1 MFFRLLIES
10 LRRGSRRKL
19 VALAAIALGL
29 AAATALVE
37 VLVASGDRVAAEMG
51 SYGAN
56 LEVVPAEGRTTFDA
70 ADLAVVRKIFWRNNV
85 LAVAPLLELRARFR
99 SGPDASA
106 GEVASVVG
114 TWFDA
119 AVEDDWTSGLSAV
132 RPTLEIEGRWPRDGA
147 AEVALGRRLA
157 QRLDV
162 EPGDGLTA
170 ELGDRSGR
178 WTVVGRVTSGS
189 SEEEQAFAP
198 LSAVHA
204 LTGQAPGAPSPNVA
218 SPPGGPVARAEVFA
232 LTNPELENVQDPA
245 DMTPAEYEAWYCTA
259 YPSAIAHQI
268 DEAMDDATARVRT
281 EITDATAH
289 VLSRLDRVL
298 PALAA
303 VVLVGAAV
311 GVSAATTAT
320 VLERRLE
327 AGLLLALGAQTWKV
341 VGFFLSEAVVL
352 GLAGGLLGGLGGLAG
367 GRLLGTWIFDVSVPW
382 VPLLL
387 PVALGVGVAVAVLG
401 AALPV
406 ARALRGRP
414 ALILKRATA

>member
-56 LEVVPAEGRTTFDA
+56 LEVLPAEGRDTFDA
-70 ADLAVVRKIFWRNNV
+70 AELASIRKIFWRHNIVAMAPV
-85 LAVAPLLELRARFR
+85 LDLRARFR
-99 SGPDASA
+99 ADSGTGD
-106 GEVASVVG
+106 GVVAPLVG
-114 TWFDA
+114 TWFDV
-119 AVEDDWTSGLSAV
+119 AVEDDWTSGLPAV
-132 RPTLEIEGRWPRDGA
+132 RPTLEVDGRWPRDDA
-147 AEVALGRRLA
+147 DEVVLGRRLA
-157 QRLDV
+157 QRLAA
-162 EPGDGLTA
+162 EPGDALVV
-170 ELGDRSGR
+170 ELAGRSER
-178 WTVVGRVTSGS
+178 WTVVGRITSGGV
-189 SEEEQAFAP
+189 EEEQAFAP
-198 LSAVHA
+198 LSIVHD
-204 LTGQAPGAPSPNVA
+204 LTGAAPRPVQ
-218 SPPGGPVARAEVFA
+218 SPPGGPVIKAEVFA
-232 LTNPELENVQDPA
+232 LTNPESENVEDPESLSL
-245 DMTPAEYEAWYCTA
+245 AEYERWYCTA

-268 DEAMDDATARVRT
+268 DEAMESATARVRT
-281 EITDATAH
+281 EITGATAE
-289 VLSRLDRVL
+289 VLGRLDRVL
-298 PALAA
+298 LALAA

-341 VGFFLSEAVVL
+341 VAFFLSEAVVL

-367 GRLLGTWIFDVSVPW
+367 GRLLGRWVFDVAVPW

-387 PVALGVGVAVAVLG
+387 PVALGVGVAVSVLG
-401 AALPV
+401 AGLPV
-406 ARALRGRP
+406 LRVLRGRP
-414 ALILKRATA
+414 ALTLKRATA

>member
-85 LAVAPLLELRARFR
+85 LAVAPVLELGVRLHA
-99 SGPDASA
+99 GPDASRA
-106 GEVASVVG
+106 EVASVVG

-119 AVEDDWTSGLSAV
+119 AVEDDWTSGLPAV

-162 EPGDGLTA
+162 EPGDALTA
-170 ELGDRSGR
+170 ELGDRRGR

-189 SEEEQAFAP
+189 SEDEQAFAP

-204 LTGQAPGAPSPNVA
+204 LTGQAPRPSSPSVA
-218 SPPGGPVARAEVFA
+218 SPPGGPVVRAEVFA

-245 DMTPAEYEAWYCTA
+245 EMTPAEYEAWYCTA

-298 PALAA
+298 LALAV

-352 GLAGGLLGGLGGLAG
+352 GLAGGLLGGFGGLAG
-367 GRLLGTWIFDVSVPW
+367 GRLLGAWIFDVPVPW